1 MAIWPNPGLRPPM
14 RLFAGRWPAAFM
26 GYLVLGILMFVV
38 ASVLFMP
45 ATISRCNV
53 DRFHRS

>member
-38 ASVLFMP
+38 ASDLLP
-45 ATISRCNV
+45 GIPSI
-53 DRFHRS
+53 